1 MTLTS
6 PIPATKS
13 IPEFITSWYERLQP
27 RPLAEVIA
35 DPASA
40 AIFSTDMTVGF
51 CERGNLASAR
61 VGALK
66 EPVVDLFQR
75 AHALGVRH
83 FVLAQDTHHPQ
94 TPEFEAWPVHCV
106 RGTDEAETIP
116 ELKSLSFAN
125 LLTVIEK
132 NSLHPALETEFDP
145 WLDAHPGLRIAIV
158 VGNCTDLCVYQLAM
172 HLRVRHNARNVP
184 GVAVIVPADAVDT
197 FDLSVESAAVIG
209 ALPHPGDFFH
219 QVFLYH
225 MALNG
230 IQVVRELV

>member
-6 PIPATKS
+6 PIPTATT

-27 RPLAEVIA
+27 RLLTEAIP

-40 AIFSTDMTVGF
+40 AIFSADMIVGF

-83 FVLAQDTHHPQ
+83 FVLGQDTHHPE

-116 ELKSLSFAN
+116 ELQALPFAN

-132 NSLHPALETEFDP
+132 NSLHPAHETGFDA
-145 WLDAHPGLRIAIV
+145 WLDAHPELRTAIV
-158 VGNCTDLCVYQLAM
+158 VGDCTDLCVYQLAM

-184 GVAVIVPADAVDT
+184 GVSVIVPANAVDT
-197 FDLSVESAAVIG
+197 YDLSVETATTIG
-209 ALPHPGDFFH
+209 AFPHPGDFFH

-230 IQVVRELV
+230 IQVVRALT